1 MVASTDQYFGLKI
14 NSNVVINCWGPPNL
28 MTCKHVTLSRGFFE
42 GANRVASIGLW
53 LWRIVAFAYSLFASV
68 YLPTLPW
75 KLRMST
81 R

>member
-42 GANRVASIGLW
+42 GANRVASIGLGCG
-53 LWRIVAFAYSLFASV
+53 YGGSLL
-68 YLPTLPW
+68 LPTPFLHLFTFPHS
-75 KLRMST
+75 RGN
-81 R
+81 